1 MTSLCLAENFKT
13 RKTRTTFI
21 KSDASCLINWVSLDF
36 WFVLSG
42 KHDESSLKAKAAKRL
57 AKEGRGKREHLCSR
71 RYKTSKWC
79 VKFDNKQNT
88 TSEAIK
94 ERAIAMGEGERESK
108 KEGEAQ
114 PVNELMVRGHSM
126 TWAEQ
131 ITCYKFDMLMTSV
144 RDSLGRLA
152 KYSFFASSSSSV
164 P

>member
-1 MTSLCLAENFKT
+1 MPSREFQNKKDSQSIYQKWRQLPYQLSFTRFLVCFEWKTWRKLAQSE
-13 RKTRTTFI
+13 
-21 KSDASCLINWVSLDF
+21 SCEKV
-36 WFVLSG
+36 G
-42 KHDESSLKAKAAKRL
+42 KR
-57 AKEGRGKREHLCSR
+57 GRGKREHLCSR

-79 VKFDNKQNT
+79 VKFDNKHNT

-94 ERAIAMGEGERESK
+94 ERAIAMGEGERESR

-114 PVNELMVRGHSM
+114 PVNELMVRGHSIR
-126 TWAEQ
+126 

-152 KYSFFASSSSSV
+152 EYNFFASSSSFF